1 MIYKEV
7 RYDVFIDSFTKLKVV
22 DYGLQLNISCLSHY
36 GDHFY
41 Y

>member
-7 RYDVFIDSFTKLKVV
+7 RYDVFIDLFTTLKVV